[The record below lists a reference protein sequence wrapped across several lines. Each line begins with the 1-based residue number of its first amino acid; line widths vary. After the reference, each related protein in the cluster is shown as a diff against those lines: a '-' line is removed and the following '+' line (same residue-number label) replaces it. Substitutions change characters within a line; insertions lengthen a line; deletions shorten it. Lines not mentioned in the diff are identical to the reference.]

1 MEKVIVTCDSGVDP
15 LNMDNMIPATIIENK
30 DKTYRDVIDIDS
42 KTILEKTKDGS
53 TFTTASPILSDF
65 IDKFESILKDK
76 KDVVHLSM
84 SSGISEGSFNSASLA
99 ANELNDEY
107 ENKIYVVDTF
117 TGATGGTLISEIAEH
132 LRRKGYDAKKIV
144 NYLNDIKKRIASSFY
159 VPDPKGFIRSGRN
172 KSELCKKEKA
182 LLIGLKTAV
191 IAGIKF
197 RVDFNDEGNLY
208 TKNIFK
214 AKRKDGM
221 MNFTKNIVN
230 NENKESF
237 ESSAVVV
244 GNLNQKYVN
253 MDDIVTYLEDLHYFD
268 RVIRRDINGVVASYG
283 CDDLCGISLIKKPLG

>member
-1 MEKVIVTCDSGVDP
+1 
-15 LNMDNMIPATIIENK
+15 MIEPYNPK
-30 DKTYRDVIDIDS
+30 
-42 KTILEKTKDGS
+42 
-53 TFTTASPILSDF
+53 
-65 IDKFESILKDK
+65 ILKGLK
-76 KDVVHLSM
+76 V
-84 SSGISEGSFNSASLA
+84 
-99 ANELNDEY
+99 EY

-214 AKRKDGM
+214 SKRKDGM

>member
-1 MEKVIVTCDSGVDP
+1 
-15 LNMDNMIPATIIENK
+15 
-30 DKTYRDVIDIDS
+30 
-42 KTILEKTKDGS
+42 
-53 TFTTASPILSDF
+53 
-65 IDKFESILKDK
+65 
-76 KDVVHLSM
+76 M
-84 SSGISEGSFNSASLA
+84 SSGISEASFNSASLS

-214 AKRKDGM
+214 SKRKDGM
-221 MNFTKNIVN
+221 INFTKNIVN

-244 GNLNQKYVN
+244 GTLNEKYVN

-283 CDDLCGISLIKKPLG
+283 CDDLCGISLIKKPLGYTKRLFLCLVISIKESCSYNYYK

>member
-1 MEKVIVTCDSGVDP
+1 MEKVIVTCDSGIDP

-42 KTILEKTKDGS
+42 KSILEKTKNGS
-53 TFTTASPILSDF
+53 LFTTASPILSDF

-214 AKRKDGM
+214 
-221 MNFTKNIVN
+221 
-230 NENKESF
+230 S
-237 ESSAVVV
+237 
-244 GNLNQKYVN
+244 
-253 MDDIVTYLEDLHYFD
+253 
-268 RVIRRDINGVVASYG
+268 
-283 CDDLCGISLIKKPLG
+283 KKKMG

>member
-1 MEKVIVTCDSGVDP
+1 
-15 LNMDNMIPATIIENK
+15 
-30 DKTYRDVIDIDS
+30 
-42 KTILEKTKDGS
+42 
-53 TFTTASPILSDF
+53 
-65 IDKFESILKDK
+65 
-76 KDVVHLSM
+76 M

-172 KSELCKKEKA
+172 KSELCKKEKE

-214 AKRKDGM
+214 SKRKDGM
-221 MNFTKNIVN
+221 MNFTRNIVN

-237 ESSAVVV
+237 ESSVVVV

>member
-1 MEKVIVTCDSGVDP
+1 MEKVIVTCDSGIDP

-42 KTILEKTKDGS
+42 KSILEKTKNGS
-53 TFTTASPILSDF
+53 VFTTASPILSDF
-65 IDKFESILKDK
+65 MDKFESILKDK
-76 KDVVHLSM
+76 EDVVHLSM

-214 AKRKDGM
+214 SKRKDGM
-221 MNFTKNIVN
+221 INFTKNIVN

-237 ESSAVVV
+237 EIGRASCR
-244 GNLNQKYVN
+244 
-253 MDDIVTYLEDLHYFD
+253 E
-268 RVIRRDINGVVASYG
+268 RV
-283 CDDLCGISLIKKPLG
+283 

>member
-1 MEKVIVTCDSGVDP
+1 MEKVIITCDSGIDP
-15 LNMDNMIPATIIENK
+15 INIDNMIPATIIENN

-42 KTILEKTKDGS
+42 KTILEKTKNGDL
-53 TFTTASPILSDF
+53 FTTASPILSDF
-65 IDKFESILKDK
+65 TDKFESILKTK
-76 KDVVHLSM
+76 KDIVHLSM
-84 SSGISEGSFNSASLA
+84 SSGISEGSFNSASLIS
-99 ANELNDEY
+99 NELNDEY
-107 ENKIYVVDTF
+107 ENKIYVVDTLN
-117 TGATGGTLISEIAEH
+117 GATGGTLISEIAEN
-132 LRRKGYDAKKIV
+132 LKSKGYDAKKIV
-144 NYLNDIKKRIASSFY
+144 AYLNDIKKRITSSFY

-214 AKRKDGM
+214 SKRKDGM
-221 MNFTKNIVN
+221 INFTKNIVN

-237 ESSAVVV
+237 DNNLVVV
-244 GNLNQKYVN
+244 GNLNEKYVN

-268 RVIRRDINGVVASYG
+268 KIIRKDINGVVASYG

>member
-1 MEKVIVTCDSGVDP
+1 
-15 LNMDNMIPATIIENK
+15 
-30 DKTYRDVIDIDS
+30 
-42 KTILEKTKDGS
+42 
-53 TFTTASPILSDF
+53 
-65 IDKFESILKDK
+65 
-76 KDVVHLSM
+76 M

-214 AKRKDGM
+214 SKRKDGM
-221 MNFTKNIVN
+221 INFTKNIVN

-244 GNLNQKYVN
+244 GTLNEKYVN

>member
-1 MEKVIVTCDSGVDP
+1 
-15 LNMDNMIPATIIENK
+15 
-30 DKTYRDVIDIDS
+30 
-42 KTILEKTKDGS
+42 
-53 TFTTASPILSDF
+53 
-65 IDKFESILKDK
+65 
-76 KDVVHLSM
+76 M

-117 TGATGGTLISEIAEH
+117 TGATGGTLISEIAEQ

-197 RVDFNDEGNLY
+197 RVDFNGEGNL
-208 TKNIFK
+208 
-214 AKRKDGM
+214 
-221 MNFTKNIVN
+221 FTKN
-230 NENKESF
+230 S
-237 ESSAVVV
+237 
-244 GNLNQKYVN
+244 
-253 MDDIVTYLEDLHYFD
+253 
-268 RVIRRDINGVVASYG
+268 
-283 CDDLCGISLIKKPLG
+283 ISLGKTFSPFFSTITSFFLPVINKYPSLL

>member
-1 MEKVIVTCDSGVDP
+1 
-15 LNMDNMIPATIIENK
+15 
-30 DKTYRDVIDIDS
+30 
-42 KTILEKTKDGS
+42 
-53 TFTTASPILSDF
+53 
-65 IDKFESILKDK
+65 
-76 KDVVHLSM
+76 M

-214 AKRKDGM
+214 SKRKDGM

-237 ESSAVVV
+237 ESSSVVV
-244 GNLNQKYVN
+244 GTLNEKYVN

>member
-1 MEKVIVTCDSGVDP
+1 MRFDDTNPTK
-15 LNMDNMIPATIIENK
+15 ENEEF
-30 DKTYRDVIDIDS
+30 V
-42 KTILEKTKDGS
+42 
-53 TFTTASPILSDF
+53 
-65 IDKFESILKDK
+65 ESILKDK
-76 KDVVHLSM
+76 EDVVHLSM

-197 RVDFNDEGNLY
+197 RVDFNDEGNLF

-214 AKRKDGM
+214 SKRKDGM
-221 MNFTKNIVN
+221 INFTKNIVN

-244 GNLNQKYVN
+244 GTLNEKYVN

>member
-1 MEKVIVTCDSGVDP
+1 M
-15 LNMDNMIPATIIENK
+15 
-30 DKTYRDVIDIDS
+30 
-42 KTILEKTKDGS
+42 
-53 TFTTASPILSDF
+53 
-65 IDKFESILKDK
+65 DKFESILKDK
-76 KDVVHLSM
+76 EDVVHLSM

-197 RVDFNDEGNLY
+197 RVDFNDEGNLF

-214 AKRKDGM
+214 SKRKDGM
-221 MNFTKNIVN
+221 INFTKDIVN

-244 GNLNQKYVN
+244 GTLNEKYVN

>member
-1 MEKVIVTCDSGVDP
+1 MSLTLAEKMQKKYHKTVDIT
-15 LNMDNMIPATIIENK
+15 D
-30 DKTYRDVIDIDS
+30 
-42 KTILEKTKDGS
+42 
-53 TFTTASPILSDF
+53 
-65 IDKFESILKDK
+65 LKDMLYKSAK
-76 KDVVHLSM
+76 KYGDKPAFKLKDSIGNIYNVSYSKYKEDVVHLSM

-214 AKRKDGM
+214 SKRKDGM

-244 GNLNQKYVN
+244 GTLNEKYVN

-268 RVIRRDINGVVASYG
+268 RIIRRDINGVVASYG